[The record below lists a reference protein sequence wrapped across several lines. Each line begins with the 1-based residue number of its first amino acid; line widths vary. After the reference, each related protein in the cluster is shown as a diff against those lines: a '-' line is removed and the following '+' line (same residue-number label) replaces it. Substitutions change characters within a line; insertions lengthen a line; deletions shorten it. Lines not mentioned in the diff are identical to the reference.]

1 MRTYKWDDLRELYRI
16 DNKYW
21 KTGDIDI
28 LHKRMAVAQQIDERF
43 WSEISSIAS
52 LITRK
57 HMPFNKFVEVLEVLG
72 YEAEGMRGEANEHDK

>member
-1 MRTYKWDDLRELYRI
+1 MMTYKWDDLRELYRV

-28 LHKRMAVAQQIDERF
+28 LHKRMAVAEQIDEKF
-43 WSEISSIAS
+43 WSEILSIAS

-57 HMPFNKFVEVLEVLG
+57 HMPVNKFVEVLKVLG
-72 YEAEGMRGEANEHDK
+72 YEAEEIKSE

>member
-1 MRTYKWDDLRELYRI
+1 MKTYKLDDLRELYRV

-43 WSEISSIAS
+43 WSEISSIVA

-57 HMPFNKFVEVLEVLG
+57 HMPFNKLVEALSVLG
-72 YEAEGMRGEANEHDK
+72 YEAEERRSE